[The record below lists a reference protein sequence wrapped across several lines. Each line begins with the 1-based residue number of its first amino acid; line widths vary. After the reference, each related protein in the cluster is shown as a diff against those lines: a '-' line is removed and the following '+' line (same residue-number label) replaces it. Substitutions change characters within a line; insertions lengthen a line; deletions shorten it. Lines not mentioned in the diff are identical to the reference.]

1 MFNIWSCCI
10 CMCNWDLFLFFCL
23 WKKLVVIDIIYIFVK
38 SVWLVVYMYIYFV
51 WKIVVLKMLDSL
63 ERIYRSGYL
72 LIVIDICVYV
82 FIKRS
87 CYIDMGRYCV
97 CGFFLVFY
105 W

>member
-1 MFNIWSCCI
+1 
-10 CMCNWDLFLFFCL
+10 
-23 WKKLVVIDIIYIFVK
+23 
-38 SVWLVVYMYIYFV
+38 MYIYFV

-87 CYIDMGRYCV
+87 CYIDMGR
-97 CGFFLVFY
+97 
-105 W
+105 